1 MTCAHTLHL
10 RGIIVRQITL
20 APDRAPAHAPQLA
33 GDRALRLF
41 CRPDLSRLGPDGHAQ
56 LAAKARPALR
66 RAAFSW
72 TPSSVGDLA
81 TYVFAPKSPPVGTVL
96 CVHGWSG
103 EAAFM
108 AAFSGPL
115 VHSGLRVVLFDNPAH
130 GRSGGRRSSIIEM
143 ARATL
148 AVADRF
154 GPIDTVIAHSVGC
167 FATLLALEG
176 GPPLG
181 RHHPFEKLCL
191 IAAPNHFGDVVH
203 RFADQIDLPP
213 AARRCFERG
222 VARASQRTLRE
233 LNAADFLRKLG
244 VPTLLVHARDDDC
257 IPVADGAAIA
267 AVCPNAR
274 LKVFD
279 GLGHGR
285 VLYAPPVIREV
296 RSFALTS
303 LYRAAA
309 E

>member
-1 MTCAHTLHL
+1 M
-10 RGIIVRQITL
+10 RQLTL
-20 APDRAPAHAPQLA
+20 APDRAPAGAPQLA
-33 GDRALRLF
+33 GDRAHRLF
-41 CRPDLSRLGPDGHAQ
+41 RLPALSPFRPEGQSR

-66 RAAFSW
+66 RAVFSW
-72 TPSSVGDLA
+72 TPSPVGNIA
-81 TYVFAPKSPPVGTVL
+81 TYDFAPKSPPTGTVL

-115 VHSGLRVVLFDNPAH
+115 VQSGLRVVLFDHPAH
-130 GRSGGRRSSIIEM
+130 GRSAGRRSSIIEM

-154 GPIDTVIAHSVGC
+154 GPIDTVIAHSIGC

-176 GPPLG
+176 GPPLY

-191 IAAPNHFGDVVH
+191 IAAPNHFSDVVH
-203 RFADQIDLPP
+203 RFADHFELPP

-233 LNAADFLRKLG
+233 LNSADFLRELG
-244 VPTLLVHARDDDC
+244 VPTLLVHARDDAC
-257 IPVADGAAIA
+257 IPVADGMAIA
-267 AVCPNAR
+267 GACPNAQ
-274 LKVFD
+274 LEVFD

-296 RSFALTS
+296 RSFALRS